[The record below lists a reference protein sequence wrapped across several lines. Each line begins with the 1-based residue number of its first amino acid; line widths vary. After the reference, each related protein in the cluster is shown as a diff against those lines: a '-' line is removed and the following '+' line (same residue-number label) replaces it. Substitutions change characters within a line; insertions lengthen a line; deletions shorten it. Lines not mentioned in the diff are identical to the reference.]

1 MERETRE
8 LIRAARRWYE
18 VREAHDTAQ
27 EESLAND
34 DDAVEFAAQA
44 LESAIMRY
52 DRAVKAQG

>member
-8 LIRAARRWYE
+8 LIRAARRWRR

-27 EESLAND
+27 EVTLAND
-34 DDAVEFAAQA
+34 DDAVEYAAQA

-52 DRAVKAQG
+52 DEAAGA